1 MDNNFETQ
9 TQNPYTEEQYNQ
21 NPYNQN
27 PYAQNPYAQNTQAG
41 GEFYPPSYNPLA
53 FLSEEQ
59 KEKRAIKKKMTG
71 VGTAFIVLFVIMQFW
86 FIPFSIIAGILGF
99 SSYDVNSFLQN
110 EYFSYATHVLFSSA
124 CFTIP
129 FIILARKNKRTI
141 SELVPLKK
149 AEKGTALPFFLF
161 GMAMCALS
169 NLFSSATNSLLNAF
183 LSVFGLKYDLSTE
196 ITERGVLI
204 FILAVLSTAVVPALV
219 EEFACRGVMFGLL
232 KEHSEGMAIIVTSV
246 IFGIVHSNFVQIP
259 FAFMMGLSLAVI
271 RIKTGTLWI
280 AVLVH
285 FLNNFVSVLF
295 EYVFYPLPEDVQN
308 VIYFVYLMICLLAG
322 IIGVLLIAKKSP
334 ETFSLKANE
343 NGISEKSLISTALTR
358 PTVIVLTVAC
368 ILVSLLFIQPI

>member
-1 MDNNFETQ
+1 
-9 TQNPYTEEQYNQ
+9 
-21 NPYNQN
+21 
-27 PYAQNPYAQNTQAG
+27 
-41 GEFYPPSYNPLA
+41 
-53 FLSEEQ
+53 
-59 KEKRAIKKKMTG
+59 
-71 VGTAFIVLFVIMQFW
+71 
-86 FIPFSIIAGILGF
+86 
-99 SSYDVNSFLQN
+99 
-110 EYFSYATHVLFSSA
+110 
-124 CFTIP
+124 
-129 FIILARKNKRTI
+129 
-141 SELVPLKK
+141 
-149 AEKGTALPFFLF
+149 
-161 GMAMCALS
+161 MAMCALS
-169 NLFSSATNSLLNAF
+169 NLFSSATNSFLNAF
-183 LSVFGLKYDLSTE
+183 LSVFGLKYDLSNET
-196 ITERGVLI
+196 TERGVLI
-204 FILAVLSTAVVPALV
+204 FILAVLSTAIVPALV